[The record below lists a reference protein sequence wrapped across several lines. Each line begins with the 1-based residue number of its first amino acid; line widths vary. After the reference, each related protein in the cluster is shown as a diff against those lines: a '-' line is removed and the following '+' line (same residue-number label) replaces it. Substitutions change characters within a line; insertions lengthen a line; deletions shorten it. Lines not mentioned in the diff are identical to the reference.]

1 MLLVSYGNSL
11 YENLENVSVVFID
24 LKDIIV
30 VVVDILLI
38 EMLNFQ
44 FVG

>member
-1 MLLVSYGNSL
+1 MLLVPYCNSL

-24 LKDIIV
+24 LKDIVV

-38 EMLNFQ
+38 EMLNLK

>member
-1 MLLVSYGNSL
+1 MLLVPYGNSL

-30 VVVDILLI
+30 VVDVLLI
-38 EMLNFQ
+38 EMLILQ
-44 FVG
+44 LVG

>member
-1 MLLVSYGNSL
+1 MLLVPYGNSL